1 MVKWVRARAVQNF
14 CMGKRHWY
22 YGKKE
27 GMEKEGV
34 KVKGTL
40 PKSFR
45 YGKTVK
51 LPGTVTKK
59 GYLFVGWN
67 ISDGYGGWQT
77 LRSDSKGEIF

>member
-1 MVKWVRARAVQNF
+1 M
-14 CMGKRHWY
+14 
-22 YGKKE
+22 
-27 GMEKEGV
+27 

-59 GYLFVGWN
+59 VIFLLDGISLMAMAGGKHCVVIQRERLFLMG
-67 ISDGYGGWQT
+67 
-77 LRSDSKGEIF
+77 LRSVRRTWNGAIPVKSLRVL

>member
-1 MVKWVRARAVQNF
+1 M
-14 CMGKRHWY
+14 
-22 YGKKE
+22 
-27 GMEKEGV
+27 